1 MARIIQPN
9 SFSLIFLFYQFA
21 RKVNMGMIYFLV
33 MLHGANVAWG
43 NGVKS
48 SI

>member
-9 SFSLIFLFYQFA
+9 SFSLIFLFYRFA

-33 MLHGANVAWG
+33 MLHGAIPKRNRYLEV
-43 NGVKS
+43 
-48 SI
+48 